1 MVYRI
6 RQIEKSNTATTN
18 NLMIQNRTL
27 DSMDKL
33 FLITS
38 CKLTRYHVKRQ
49 VTIYIADLPFCYAL

>member
-27 DSMDKL
+27 DSMDK
-33 FLITS
+33 
-38 CKLTRYHVKRQ
+38 TRYHLKRQ
-49 VTIYIADLPFCYAL
+49 AAKYIADLPFYYAL